1 MPMDLGIF
9 CVIILLLHI
18 RVNHLSS
25 DRHLRRLHDDIILHT
40 TRERAIMRSR
50 CKDAIARRHAI
61 GILTIRERIPVER
74 VQAYITCGG
83 VSIVHLTGLVRVVG
97 ASEGHEGVEDGELK
111 AQFDAVEGAFE
122 GDLNLIEV
130 GVFHA
135 QEGDVHEDDEDVD
148 VDEVEHDLARAF
160 LLEARAGL

>member
-1 MPMDLGIF
+1 M
-9 CVIILLLHI
+9 
-18 RVNHLSS
+18 
-25 DRHLRRLHDDIILHT
+25 
-40 TRERAIMRSR
+40 
-50 CKDAIARRHAI
+50 
-61 GILTIRERIPVER
+61 
-74 VQAYITCGG
+74 
-83 VSIVHLTGLVRVVG
+83 SIVRLTGLVRVAG